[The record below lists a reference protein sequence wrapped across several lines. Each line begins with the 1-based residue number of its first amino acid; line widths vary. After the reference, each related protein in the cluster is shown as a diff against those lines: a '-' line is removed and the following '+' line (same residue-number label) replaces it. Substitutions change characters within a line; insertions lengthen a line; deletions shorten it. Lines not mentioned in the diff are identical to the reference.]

1 MRRSFPSSVTGIALQ
16 ARVPAWLGACLVLAA
31 ALAFRVGLLNA
42 PGEFDE
48 FYHLLAARGWL
59 ETGSPRILD
68 GEYWRGAL
76 FTRMVVGLFE
86 ITGSQDLPTA
96 RLVSV
101 AAGSLVPVVLFLWL
115 HRIVGPGT
123 AWLATAFAIL
133 WPQGLLESQFVR
145 FYALHVL
152 TFLSGAVTFYML
164 LVGGGVSRLVYGLAT
179 ALFWSLAIQ
188 FQISSVI
195 GISAAL
201 LGGLPVL
208 AIRRKAGLRAW
219 LLMGAGLVS
228 LALIAAIVLAI
239 TGIGE
244 RAWAFYRWTPGHSA
258 ALRDYYGFYF
268 NQLQTA
274 YGVMWLASLV
284 LVPLGLRINAALTLF
299 CGTIFTI
306 CFLTHSFG
314 GMKALRYLS
323 YAMPF
328 LFVMWAL
335 GLCAVFDLLKTRGV
349 GPRLRAALA
358 LVTGIAVVTGTDF
371 APRSLELASG
381 AGLPPRGDW
390 REGAAVVGDWS
401 AVPFVATTR
410 ELHHVAH
417 IGSYDVL
424 FSRSRVT
431 ELDPPQD
438 FGIDP
443 RTGRP
448 AVGNADNILRI
459 FNCVPDG
466 LLVTSPHWWRAKGW
480 EDRLLPG
487 LRENG
492 TELSMR
498 ERGAILAIRW
508 RNAKPR
514 PDSCNTLSRDLPA
527 AAMDAGDARAPGQD
541 AGPTSPGGRQGPRQG
556 VTAEAPT

>member
-1 MRRSFPSSVTGIALQ
+1 MRRSFPSFVTETPWQ
-16 ARVPAWLGACLVLAA
+16 SRMPAWLGACLVLAVA
-31 ALAFRVGLLNA
+31 IAFRLGLLHA

-76 FTRMVVGLFE
+76 FTRMIAGLFGM
-86 ITGSQDLPTA
+86 TGSQDLPTA

-101 AAGSLVPVVLFLWL
+101 AAGSLVPVVLFLWIN
-115 HRIVGPGT
+115 RIVGPGT
-123 AWLATAFAIL
+123 AVLAAAFAIL

-152 TFLSGAVTFYML
+152 TFLSGAVTFYLL
-164 LVGGGVSRLVYGLAT
+164 LVGGGVSRLFYGLAT
-179 ALFWSLAIQ
+179 ALLWSLAVHL
-188 FQISSVI
+188 QISSVI

-208 AIRRKAGLRAW
+208 AIRRTFGVRAW
-219 LLMGAGLVS
+219 LFIGAGLVS
-228 LALIAAIVLAI
+228 LALIAAVGLGMSDIA
-239 TGIGE
+239 E
-244 RAWAFYRWTPGHSA
+244 RAWAFYRWTPTHA
-258 ALRDYYGFYF
+258 EALRDYYGFYF
-268 NQLQTA
+268 NQLQTV
-274 YGVMWLASLV
+274 YGVLWLASLV
-284 LVPLGLRINAALTLF
+284 LVPLGLRINAALTLY

-335 GLCAVFDLLKTRGV
+335 GLRTAFDLLTTRGV
-349 GPRLRAALA
+349 APWLRAALA
-358 LVTGIAVVTGTDF
+358 LVTGIAVVAATDF
-371 APRSLELASG
+371 TPRALELAG
-381 AGLPPRGDW
+381 GEGLPARGDW
-390 REGAAVVGDWS
+390 SDGAAVVEDWS

-424 FSRSRVT
+424 FSQSRVT
-431 ELDPPQD
+431 ELDPPED
-438 FGIDP
+438 FGVDP

-448 AVGNADNILRI
+448 VVGDADNILRI
-459 FNCVPDG
+459 LHCVPDG
-466 LLVTSPHWWRAKGW
+466 LLVTSPHWWRSQGW
-480 EDRLLPG
+480 EDRLLPY
-487 LRENG
+487 LTENG
-492 TELSMR
+492 TGLSLR

-508 RNAKPR
+508 QTPNTRSG
-514 PDSCNTLSRDLPA
+514 SCDTLSRDLPA
-527 AAMDAGDARAPGQD
+527 AAIDAGASGGD
-541 AGPTSPGGRQGPRQG
+541 AGLIPPGGPPG
-556 VTAEAPT
+556 VTAEEPT

>member
-1 MRRSFPSSVTGIALQ
+1 MRRSFPSSLTGIALQ
-16 ARVPAWLGACLVLAA
+16 ARMPAWLGACLVLAA
-31 ALAFRVGLLNA
+31 ALAFRVGLLHA

-76 FTRMVVGLFE
+76 FTRMVAGLFE

-115 HRIVGPGT
+115 DRVVGPGP
-123 AWLATAFAIL
+123 ALLAAVFAIL

-152 TFLSGAVTFYML
+152 TFLSGAVTFYLL
-164 LVGGGVSRLVYGLAT
+164 LVGGGVSRLFYGLAT
-179 ALFWSLAIQ
+179 ALFWSLAVQ
-188 FQISSVI
+188 LQISSVI

-208 AIRRKAGLRAW
+208 AIHRNAGLRAW
-219 LLMGAGLVS
+219 LLMGGGLVS
-228 LALIAAIVLAI
+228 LALVAAAVLG
-239 TGIGE
+239 TTDIGE
-244 RAWAFYRWTPGHSA
+244 RAWAFYRWTPAHAA

-268 NQLQTA
+268 NQLQMA
-274 YGVMWLASLV
+274 YGVLWLASLV

-349 GPRLRAALA
+349 DPRLRVALA
-358 LVTGIAVVTGTDF
+358 LAAGIGVVTGTDF

-390 REGAAVVGDWS
+390 SEGAAVVGDWG

-438 FGIDP
+438 FGVDP

-448 AVGNADNILRI
+448 VVGHADNILRI
-459 FNCVPDG
+459 LRCVPDG
-466 LLVTSPHWWRAKGW
+466 LLVTSPHWWRSKGW
-480 EDRLLPG
+480 QDRLLP
-487 LRENG
+487 RVTENG

-498 ERGAILAIRW
+498 ERGALLAIRW
-508 RNAKPR
+508 RNANPL

-527 AAMDAGDARAPGQD
+527 AVIDAGGAGARGQD
-541 AGPTSPGGRQGPRQG
+541 VGPVPPGGPPGARPG
-556 VTAEAPT
+556 VTAEVPT